1 MPVNWERLGGV
12 QISKD
17 QYKHLRRMVDFIQ
30 PHTTPNEP
38 IFDFSNQGALYFFA
52 DRPSPSRYHQIAYTA
67 DSKMQLEVIKGLEKT
82 NTKLVI
88 YAGGFDKPDGIP
100 NSERQWLVA
109 KYIQT
114 HFTKKVTIDNT
125 FILLL
130 K

>member
-67 DSKMQLEVIKGLEKT
+67 DFKMQLKVIKGL
-82 NTKLVI
+82 
-88 YAGGFDKPDGIP
+88 GRQIP
-100 NSERQWLVA
+100 SW
-109 KYIQT
+109 
-114 HFTKKVTIDNT
+114 
-125 FILLL
+125 
-130 K
+130 